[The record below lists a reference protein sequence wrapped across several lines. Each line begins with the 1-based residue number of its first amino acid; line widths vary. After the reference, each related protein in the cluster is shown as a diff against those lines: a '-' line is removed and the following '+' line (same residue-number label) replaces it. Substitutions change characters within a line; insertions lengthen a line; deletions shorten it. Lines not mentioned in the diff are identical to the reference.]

1 MCECANSP
9 AASGANN
16 SLGRGVPVLV
26 FANLGA
32 EPIQLVRADV
42 VGACCS
48 GVESSPVIDLC
59 LLLRRAGAAAGR
71 SGGGD

>member
-1 MCECANSP
+1 MCECAHCP

-32 EPIQLVRADV
+32 ELIQLVRADV
-42 VGACCS
+42 VGACRS
-48 GVESSPVIDLC
+48 GVESLQ
-59 LLLRRAGAAAGR
+59 
-71 SGGGD
+71 